1 MIFKSYLLEENIQT
15 INNHKI
21 FLFYGENEGLKKE
34 FKDKIKAHNKNNEI
48 LSFFQEEIVKNKNI
62 LINEILNKSL
72 FQQKKIIFIDN
83 ANDKV
88 LEILESH

>member
-48 LSFFQEEIVKNKNI
+48 LSFFRRK
-62 LINEILNKSL
+62 LL
-72 FQQKKIIFIDN
+72 KIKIF
-83 ANDKV
+83 
-88 LEILESH
+88 